1 MASKSKDQEEKERLE
16 FEEFRR
22 EDESRPAV
30 EKPSQ
35 QDVASDIAASL
46 KALVG
51 EKREKQVH
59 PPATNVGPP
68 GGAFWVNGRL
78 VNANGE
84 PLD

>member
-1 MASKSKDQEEKERLE
+1 MASKSKEQEEKERLE

-22 EDESRPAV
+22 QEELQGP
-30 EKPSQ
+30 EPLPQK

-51 EKREKQVH
+51 QKREKQVH
-59 PPATNVGPP
+59 PPASNVGPP
-68 GGAFWVNGRL
+68 GGAFRVNGRL